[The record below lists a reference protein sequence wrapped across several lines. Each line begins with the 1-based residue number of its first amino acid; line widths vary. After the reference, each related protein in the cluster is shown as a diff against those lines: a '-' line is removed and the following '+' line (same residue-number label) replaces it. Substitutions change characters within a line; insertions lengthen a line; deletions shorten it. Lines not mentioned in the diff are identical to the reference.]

1 MIKAKINTLLNCK
14 PFEISILTLI
24 FLNVFMFIVQTDVN
38 ISNRF
43 NTIFARFELVSVV
56 IFTIEYLM
64 RLFVIKNIKEVFKFY
79 MLIDFCAIAP
89 FYLSFLPVNTVFLRF
104 FRLFR
109 LFRILKITRYTNAF
123 HNIKSAFT
131 NRKNELI
138 VIAVTFATAVVIAST
153 MMYFAESG
161 RGQDTFNSIPS
172 AFWWS
177 IVTFTTVGYGD
188 AYPVTTIGKAIAS
201 LCAIFGVGL
210 HGLLIGVIGT
220 ALMDTIKNNIE
231 VKNQ

>member
-1 MIKAKINTLLNCK
+1 MIKTKLNTFLSSK
-14 PFEISILTLI
+14 PFEVFILTLI
-24 FLNVFMFIVQTDVN
+24 VLNIFMFIIQTDVN

-43 NTIFARFELVSVV
+43 NSIFARFELVSVV

-64 RLFVIKNIKEVFKFY
+64 RLFVIKNIKEIFGFY

-123 HNIKSAFT
+123 HNLKSAFI
-131 NRKNELI
+131 NRKNEL
-138 VIAVTFATAVVIAST
+138 VIIAITFITAVIIAST
-153 MMYFAESG
+153 MMYFAEAG
-161 RGQDTFNSIPS
+161 HGQETFNSIPS

-188 AYPVTTIGKAIAS
+188 SFPVTTIGKAIAS
-201 LCAIFGVGL
+201 LCAVFGVGL
-210 HGLLIGVIGT
+210 HGLLIGIIGT
-220 ALMDTIKNNIE
+220 ALMDTIKNNVE
-231 VKNQ
+231 EK